1 MKRFTALALVLTLV
15 LCTFVA
21 CGKKKKLDGGEY
33 ITDAGGKEYAVAT
46 QEGGGITRGVNGDV
60 IIYATDEDGQAYT
73 DASGETVTTFVDL
86 RDALVIGNLIEFERF
101 YIELPDGWSN
111 FGSYS
116 DMIFRRDGTEDQI
129 QVMELKD
136 TSVANTIESYK
147 SLRNIVLKNYPDAV
161 VYDTSIKV
169 NGEGSPYYSVY
180 VDKTEEGPG
189 SYFAEAYLT
198 HYDYV
203 YIVRVTS
210 DRDISGDLDELVGII
225 STIQFK

>member
-1 MKRFTALALVLTLV
+1 MKRYAALALALTMV
-15 LCTFVA
+15 LCTFAA
-21 CGKKKKLDGGEY
+21 CGKKKLNGGEY

-46 QEGGGITRGVNGDV
+46 QKDGGITRGVNGDV

-73 DASGETVTTFVDL
+73 DVNGETVTTFVDL

-111 FGSYS
+111 YGSYS

-129 QVMELKD
+129 HVMELSG
-136 TSVANTIESYK
+136 TSVAETYKSYK
-147 SLRNIVLKNYPDAV
+147 SLREISVKNNEGAV

-169 NGEGSPYYSVY
+169 NGEGHPYCSLFLEA
-180 VDKTEEGPG
+180 TEDEPAL
-189 SYFAEAYLT
+189 YYAETYLEN
-198 HYDYV
+198 YDYV

-210 DRDISGDLDELVGII
+210 DRNLTDNLDEIANII
-225 STIQFK
+225 STIKFK

>member
-1 MKRFTALALVLTLV
+1 MKKFAALALVLTMV

-21 CGKKKKLDGGEY
+21 CGKRKLDGGEY

-46 QEGGGITRGVNGDV
+46 QEDGGITRGVNGDV
-60 IIYATDEDGQAYT
+60 IIYATDEDGQAFT
-73 DASGETVTTFVDL
+73 DDSGEKVTTFVDL

-116 DMIFRRDGTEDQI
+116 DMIFKRDGTEDQI
-129 QVMELKD
+129 HVMELSDK
-136 TSVANTIESYK
+136 SVADAIEGYK
-147 SLRNIVLKNYPDAV
+147 AVKNYSLKKYPDAV

-169 NGEGSPYYSVY
+169 NDEGTPYYSFY
-180 VDKTEEGPG
+180 IDKMEDGRG
-189 SYFAEAYLT
+189 LYYAETYLT

-203 YIVRVTS
+203 YIVRIES
-210 DRDISGDLDELVGII
+210 DRDLTEEIDELVKII
-225 STIQFK
+225 STITFK